1 MVHMGQRNSYLLSL
15 QERSV
20 QILLKK
26 KNTKIVN
33 GELQMRK
40 QRDMFWTFEKMH
52 GENEEVVENHNH
64 QANAR

>member
-1 MVHMGQRNSYLLSL
+1 MLSL

-26 KNTKIVN
+26 KNTKIMS

-40 QRDMFWTFEKMH
+40 QRDMSWTFEKKCIA

-64 QANAR
+64 QANARW

>member
-20 QILLKK
+20 QILLK

>member
-1 MVHMGQRNSYLLSL
+1 MS
-15 QERSV
+15 
-20 QILLKK
+20 
-26 KNTKIVN
+26 

-40 QRDMFWTFEKMH
+40 QRDMSWTFEKKCIA